1 VSESTPLK
9 DLLGRWHRLQEEV
22 QSVSVQDLCAG
33 GPERLEELKRHL
45 EDVASMQAFLRLT
58 GSGPVGEAQPHTG
71 DETTRLQNGPG
82 PVFAAAPAA
91 PGAVPGYEILGEL
104 GRGGMGV
111 VYKARQT
118 SLKRFVALK
127 MVLAGRHADP
137 EQRARFRAEAEAAA
151 RLQHPNIVQVYE
163 IGEHDGRPFF
173 SMEFVEGTSLD
184 RHLAG
189 SLLQPG
195 PAATLVAQLADA
207 IHYAHQRGIVHRDL
221 KPANVLLQKNLTAE
235 DAEERRGNTESPS
248 SLRLSA
254 PSAVSSLVPKITDF
268 GLAKQLDRDTKNTQ
282 SGSILGT
289 PSYMAPEQAGGNPKD
304 VGPATDV
311 YALGAILYEMLTGRP
326 PFEGENVLATLDQVR
341 WRPPVPPRQL
351 QPQVPRDLEAICLKC
366 LEKDPARRYPT
377 AQTVADALRRFLDGQ
392 PPEVRR
398 VEASPLTRAA
408 EAGAAPASQEA
419 RQGFWPRAWRR
430 LWGSLRFW
438 G

>member
-45 EDVASMQAFLRLT
+45 EDVASMQAFLQLT
-58 GSGPVGEAQPHTG
+58 GSGPVGEGLPRPEDA
-71 DETTRLQNGPG
+71 TTRLQNGLG
-82 PVFAAAPAA
+82 PVFAPAPAA

-111 VYKARQT
+111 VYQARQT

-207 IHYAHQRGIVHRDL
+207 IHYAHQRGVIHRDL
-221 KPANVLLQKNLTAE
+221 KPANILLRNDEGRMTNDERMTNDRMTNDERSPKSEARTPKPE
-235 DAEERRGNTESPS
+235 DRGP
-248 SLRLSA
+248 R
-254 PSAVSSLVPKITDF
+254 PSAFGFRHSFVIGHSSFVIRHSEDN
-268 GLAKQLDRDTKNTQ
+268 GLR
-282 SGSILGT
+282 
-289 PSYMAPEQAGGNPKD
+289 
-304 VGPATDV
+304 
-311 YALGAILYEMLTGRP
+311 
-326 PFEGENVLATLDQVR
+326 
-341 WRPPVPPRQL
+341 PRQ
-351 QPQVPRDLEAICLKC
+351 
-366 LEKDPARRYPT
+366 
-377 AQTVADALRRFLDGQ
+377 
-392 PPEVRR
+392 
-398 VEASPLTRAA
+398 AA
-408 EAGAAPASQEA
+408 
-419 RQGFWPRAWRR
+419 
-430 LWGSLRFW
+430 
-438 G
+438 